1 MIVLEEVA
9 MATLRRKKVVPRE
22 IVSPFCR
29 GGIFLFSE
37 ANMVRIENVL
47 KTFVQTDRKNLHAL
61 VDVSLEIEKNSI
73 FGIIGMSGAGKSTLL
88 RALVGLEKVDC
99 GRIYVDGVEI
109 TSLRGAE
116 LRNYLKNVGVVFQG
130 YNLLYQRNA
139 ERNIAFPLE
148 ISCWDK
154 KRIKARVE
162 YLLEVTG
169 LKGKEKAYPA
179 QLSGG
184 QKQRVA
190 IARALALNPKLL
202 LLDEITSALDP
213 KTTKQILKLLLEI
226 KDTFEVTMILIT
238 HEIGVV
244 ASLCD
249 EVAVLDYGRV
259 VERGRAK
266 EVLENPRSEITRMLL
281 GKGGLDA

>member
-1 MIVLEEVA
+1 M
-9 MATLRRKKVVPRE
+9 
-22 IVSPFCR
+22 
-29 GGIFLFSE
+29 
-37 ANMVRIENVL
+37 
-47 KTFVQTDRKNLHAL
+47 
-61 VDVSLEIEKNSI
+61 
-73 FGIIGMSGAGKSTLL
+73 
-88 RALVGLEKVDC
+88 
-99 GRIYVDGVEI
+99 
-109 TSLRGAE
+109 
-116 LRNYLKNVGVVFQG
+116 
-130 YNLLYQRNA
+130 
-139 ERNIAFPLE
+139 
-148 ISCWDK
+148 
-154 KRIKARVE
+154 
-162 YLLEVTG
+162 LEVTG

-226 KDTFEVTMILIT
+226 KDTFEVTMILIM

-244 ASLCD
+244 ASVCD